1 MAASISRRGTT
12 VLTYDITEE
21 RFAMKSFDQLRS
33 DIASEERFITKQRE
47 KMDRMRSQNSGVRS
61 GDISTDLAMFQISI
75 NNAENRIS
83 IMKKELENM
92 KHG

>member
-1 MAASISRRGTT
+1 LKTADELKR
-12 VLTYDITEE
+12 
-21 RFAMKSFDQLRS
+21 

-47 KMDRMRSQNSGVRS
+47 KMDRMRSLEVGVRS
-61 GDISTDLAMFQISI
+61 SDISTDLAMFQISI

>member
-1 MAASISRRGTT
+1 LKTADELKR
-12 VLTYDITEE
+12 
-21 RFAMKSFDQLRS
+21 

-47 KMDRMRSQNSGVRS
+47 KMDRMRSLEVGVRS

>member
-1 MAASISRRGTT
+1 MKTFDE
-12 VLTYDITEE
+12 LTHE
-21 RFAMKSFDQLRS
+21 
-33 DIASEERFITKQRE
+33 IASEERFITKQRE
-47 KMDRMRSQNSGVRS
+47 KMDLMRSQNSGVRS

-83 IMKKELENM
+83 IMKKQLENM

>member
-1 MAASISRRGTT
+1 MTK
-12 VLTYDITEE
+12 E
-21 RFAMKSFDQLRS
+21 QLQHQ
-33 DIASEERFITKQRE
+33 IASEERFITKQRE
-47 KMDRMRSQNSGVRS
+47 KMDRMRSLEAGVRS

>member
-1 MAASISRRGTT
+1 VAANISRRGTT
-12 VLTYDITEE
+12 VLKTADELK
-21 RFAMKSFDQLRS
+21 R

-47 KMDRMRSQNSGVRS
+47 KMDRMRSLEVGVRS

>member
-1 MAASISRRGTT
+1 MKTFDE
-12 VLTYDITEE
+12 LTHE
-21 RFAMKSFDQLRS
+21 
-33 DIASEERFITKQRE
+33 IASEERFITKQRE
-47 KMDRMRSQNSGVRS
+47 KMDRMRRLETGVRS

>member
-1 MAASISRRGTT
+1 M
-12 VLTYDITEE
+12 TYDITEE
-21 RFAMKSFDQLRS
+21 RFVMKSFDQLKS

-47 KMDRMRSQNSGVRS
+47 KMDRMRSLEVGVRS

>member
-1 MAASISRRGTT
+1 
-12 VLTYDITEE
+12 
-21 RFAMKSFDQLRS
+21 MKTADELKR

-47 KMDRMRSQNSGVRS
+47 KMDRMRSLEVGVRS

-75 NNAENRIS
+75 NNAEARIS

>member
-1 MAASISRRGTT
+1 VATRNTRRGATI
-12 VLTYDITEE
+12 LTYDITAGEYIVTKDE
-21 RFAMKSFDQLRS
+21 LQHQ
-33 DIASEERFITKQRE
+33 IASEERFITKQRE

>member
-1 MAASISRRGTT
+1 MAANISGRGAT
-12 VLTYDITEE
+12 VLKTADE
-21 RFAMKSFDQLRS
+21 LRA

-47 KMDRMRSQNSGVRS
+47 KMDRMRSLEVGVRS
-61 GDISTDLAMFQISI
+61 SDISTDLAMFQISI
-75 NNAENRIS
+75 NNAETRIS

>member
-1 MAASISRRGTT
+1 
-12 VLTYDITEE
+12 
-21 RFAMKSFDQLRS
+21 MKTADELKR

-47 KMDRMRSQNSGVRS
+47 KMDRMRSLEVGVRS

>member
-1 MAASISRRGTT
+1 
-12 VLTYDITEE
+12 
-21 RFAMKSFDQLRS
+21 MKSFDQLKS

-47 KMDRMRSQNSGVRS
+47 KMDRMRSLEAGVRS

>member
-1 MAASISRRGTT
+1 
-12 VLTYDITEE
+12 
-21 RFAMKSFDQLRS
+21 MKTADELRA

-47 KMDRMRSQNSGVRS
+47 KMDRMRSLEVGVRS